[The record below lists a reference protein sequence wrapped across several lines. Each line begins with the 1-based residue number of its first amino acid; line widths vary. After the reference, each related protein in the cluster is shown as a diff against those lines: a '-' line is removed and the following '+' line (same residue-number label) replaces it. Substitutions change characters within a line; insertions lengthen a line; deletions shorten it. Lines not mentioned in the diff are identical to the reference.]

1 MPQAWHHDSPLL
13 HHPSA
18 ACDLFIH
25 AGVHAHLRPGIMLY
39 HFSAME
45 EGEVSAA
52 AGERVQVVMDMGDW
66 LEVITPFGE
75 PWACG

>member
-1 MPQAWHHDSPLL
+1 
-13 HHPSA
+13 
-18 ACDLFIH
+18 
-25 AGVHAHLRPGIMLY
+25 MLY